1 MRQAAR
7 RSTTVTNSGTLTLK
21 SALAALI
28 LIAPLAMACAESV
41 AVPMSPPRTTPVTYG
56 AGHKLCSDWSAA
68 ETLADQ
74 TQYFAN
80 RFWVA
85 GFMSAY
91 NVYVSPAGYDIAKG
105 LTPDDM
111 KAFMHSRCAA
121 NPTETIATA
130 ATAVLAMLKAR
141 PNH

>member
-1 MRQAAR
+1 MRPI
-7 RSTTVTNSGTLTLK
+7 
-21 SALAALI
+21 LAAL
-28 LIAPLAMACAESV
+28 LLLAPL
-41 AVPMSPPRTTPVTYG
+41 SPAWGHSAAAPSAPARTYG

-68 ETLADQ
+68 ETNTDQ
-74 TQYFAN
+74 SEYAAN

-91 NVYVSPAGYDIAKG
+91 NVYVSTGGFDIGKG

-111 KAFMHSRCAA
+111 KSFMHNRCAA

-130 ATAVLAMLKAR
+130 ATAFLAMLKAR
-141 PNH
+141 QGH

>member
-1 MRQAAR
+1 MNR
-7 RSTTVTNSGTLTLK
+7 T
-21 SALAALI
+21 LAAML
-28 LIAPLAMACAESV
+28 LVAPLSTACAQTTAMPV
-41 AVPMSPPRTTPVTYG
+41 APARAGPVTYG

-68 ETLADQ
+68 ETKADQ
-74 TQYFAN
+74 SEYFAN

-91 NVYVSPAGYDIAKG
+91 NIYVSPPGYDIAKG

-111 KAFMHSRCAA
+111 KTFMHNRCAA

-130 ATAVLAMLKAR
+130 ATAFLVELKAR
-141 PNH
+141 QQR